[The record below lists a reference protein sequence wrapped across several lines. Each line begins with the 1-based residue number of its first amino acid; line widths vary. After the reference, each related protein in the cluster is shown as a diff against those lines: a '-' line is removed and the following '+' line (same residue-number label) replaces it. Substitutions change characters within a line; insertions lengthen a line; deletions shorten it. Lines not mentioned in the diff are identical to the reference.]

1 MATVNVKELVDVT
14 VIPTYETYTN
24 VIKSV
29 NYTITVY
36 DDVVGANTN
45 ISLLQQSVLSAE
57 DLAANNFITAN
68 STITQTE
75 IINWAH
81 TNLGGDEAAADL
93 ISYAETKLADSIY
106 LADGTSDYDF
116 SINPL

>member
-1 MATVNVKELVDVT
+1 MATINVKELVDVT
-14 VIPTYETYTN
+14 VIPAYDTYTN

-57 DLAANNFITAN
+57 DLANNNFITAN
-68 STITQTE
+68 STVTQTE

-81 TNLGGDEAAADL
+81 TNLGGDVAAADS
-93 ISYAETKLADSIY
+93 ISYAEGKLAESLY
-106 LADGTSDYDF
+106 LTQGTSDYDF
-116 SINPL
+116 STNPA

>member
-45 ISLLQQSVLSAE
+45 ISLL
-57 DLAANNFITAN
+57 
-68 STITQTE
+68 
-75 IINWAH
+75 
-81 TNLGGDEAAADL
+81 
-93 ISYAETKLADSIY
+93 
-106 LADGTSDYDF
+106 
-116 SINPL
+116 